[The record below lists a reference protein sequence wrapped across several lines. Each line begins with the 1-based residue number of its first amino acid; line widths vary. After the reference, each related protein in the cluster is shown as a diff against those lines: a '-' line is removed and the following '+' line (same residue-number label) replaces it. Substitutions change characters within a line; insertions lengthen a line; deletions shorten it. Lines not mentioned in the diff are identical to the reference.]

1 MTRVENILIS
11 VEGSYVKAILEGQ
24 KTVELRRRA
33 IRIDTGSLVWIYS
46 KLPRGSVE
54 LVCETAKV
62 VAAPPAQ
69 LWRMYRSTVAIA
81 YADFREYFRGTNK
94 GHAIVFGRIWA
105 LEPAVGLNALR
116 ELVKAFQTPQF
127 FKKLTH
133 DSEELRYFKS
143 ASKLEQLGRRESTSA
158 RATQTKGAASRPLSH
173 SCNRHLS

>member
-1 MTRVENILIS
+1 MTCIENILIS

-33 IRIDTGSLVWIYS
+33 LGIGAGSLVWIYS

-69 LWRMYRSTVAIA
+69 LWRMYRSRVAIA
-81 YADFREYFRGTNK
+81 HADFQEYFRGTDK

-116 ELVKAFQTPQF
+116 ALFKAFHPPQF

-133 DSEELRYFKS
+133 DSEELMYFKS
-143 ASKLEQLGRRESTSA
+143 ASKLQQLARSESTSVRTA
-158 RATQTKGAASRPLSH
+158 QTKTAGCRALCH
-173 SCNRHLS
+173 SCNERVS

>member
-11 VEGSYVKAILEGQ
+11 VEGNYVKAILDGQ

-33 IRIDTGSLVWIYS
+33 LGIDPGSLVWIYS
-46 KLPRGSVE
+46 KMPRGSVE
-54 LVCETAKV
+54 LVCETARV
-62 VAAPPAQ
+62 VAAPPAK
-69 LWRMYRSTVAIA
+69 LWRMYNSKVAITHT
-81 YADFREYFRGTNK
+81 DFQEYFRGTDK

-116 ELVKAFQTPQF
+116 ELVKAFQPPQF

-143 ASKLEQLGRRESTSA
+143 ASKLQQLVRVKCTA
-158 RATQTKGAASRPLSH
+158 VNNQNKLPACPALSH
-173 SCNRHLS
+173 PGGVRTS

>member
-1 MTRVENILIS
+1 VTRIENILIS

-33 IRIDTGSLVWIYS
+33 LSINVGSLVWIYS

-62 VAAPPAQ
+62 VAASPAQ
-69 LWRMYRSTVAIA
+69 LWRMYRSRVAIA
-81 YADFREYFRGTNK
+81 HADFQEYFRGTDK

-105 LEPAVGLNALR
+105 LEPAIGLTALR
-116 ELVKAFQTPQF
+116 ELVEAFQPPQF

-143 ASKLEQLGRRESTSA
+143 SSKLQQLFGTVSSSA
-158 RATQTKGAASRPLSH
+158 SNRQTKSSATYNH
-173 SCNRHLS
+173 